1 MISNSFDNILKVSC
15 CLWNTWNLPNKSF
28 RRSWKRKKFL
38 LLCSRCWTIICVFT
52 RLSESVSMIIL
63 KDITIGSPLSYPN
76 ATIVLQTR
84 QARAIRENLNHVTL
98 APQARK
104 SGEILN
110 YSLSRSSD
118 ILSMIIGEE
127 GAVWLQSCLH
137 LIVRSRAELIIVH
150 PNLCDNTGEL
160 CPALARSASQTRK
173 LQI

>member
-1 MISNSFDNILKVSC
+1 MY
-15 CLWNTWNLPNKSF
+15 
-28 RRSWKRKKFL
+28 
-38 LLCSRCWTIICVFT
+38 
-52 RLSESVSMIIL
+52 
-63 KDITIGSPLSYPN
+63 IGWQKLNPLSHPN
-76 ATIVLQTR
+76 
-84 QARAIRENLNHVTL
+84 VTL
-98 APQARK
+98 APQARQARANENLNYATLAPQARP

-127 GAVWLQSCLH
+127 GAAWLQSCLH